1 MAGGSRTLQ
10 GVREVSARGDT
21 LRSSGGG
28 EIASRLESCLHDAAA
43 GHHAATG
50 YSPNGPWVTNAG
62 LRRNA
67 AVAEEQVSRRYGSP
81 DSDEVADRLNRA
93 EVDNV

>member
-28 EIASRLESCLHDAAA
+28 EIASRLEPCLHDAAA
-43 GHHAATG
+43 GRHAATG
-50 YSPNGPWVTNAG
+50 FPQGPRVTRCTPTRPEG
-62 LRRNA
+62 LLA
-67 AVAEEQVSRRYGSP
+67 
-81 DSDEVADRLNRA
+81 
-93 EVDNV
+93 